1 MDINTKRY
9 KIKYNE
15 QYKKQRGMMA
25 KLQKKK
31 IVFHLHRWRPCF
43 HTANQIFALSCN
55 TTFLPLS
62 QPINNML

>member
-31 IVFHLHRWRPCF
+31 
-43 HTANQIFALSCN
+43 
-55 TTFLPLS
+55 
-62 QPINNML
+62 